1 MSRFFSASRLASPQ
15 SLLHRGDDPVPGGS
29 ATQIKVSALINLR
42 TLAMGLSLEPAHI
55 RSERSGSYLS
65 SYKGRGVEF
74 AESRPYQA
82 GDEVRYMDWRV
93 TARTGKPHS
102 KVFHEDRER
111 AILVWVDLRRAMFF
125 ATRGTFKAVLAARAA
140 ALVAWGAALQGDR
153 LGGLLFAEDCHREIR
168 PFHGDRAVSRLV
180 GLMAE
185 FTPQNSPVIAEAQST
200 KNINTLEESLL
211 RLRRVTRPGS
221 HLFLFSDF
229 IQLGEREK
237 IQVAQ
242 LAQHNDVAMMFFYDR
257 LEQALPPPGWYPFCK
272 ENKFLDV
279 THSAFYALNCDSAAQ
294 RRTYRNNFQDR
305 YDDLNKFCRH
315 HGILFVPCSTEENSV
330 TQLQRHF
337 GRRSRVG
344 RGKG

>member
-1 MSRFFSASRLASPQ
+1 MTRLFSPTPASQQNLLPQ
-15 SLLHRGDDPVPGGS
+15 EEDPVPGGS
-29 ATQIKVSALINLR
+29 ATQIHVSALIKLR
-42 TLAMGLSLEPAHI
+42 NLAMGLSLEPAHV
-55 RSERSGSYLS
+55 RSERNGSYLS

-82 GDEVRYMDWRV
+82 GDEVRYIDWRV

-185 FTPQNSPVIAEAQST
+185 FTHKNAPVVPGTHSA
-200 KNINTLEESLL
+200 KNINTLEESLH

-229 IQLGEREK
+229 IQLGEKEK
-237 IQVAQ
+237 TQVAQ
-242 LAQHNDVAMMFFYDR
+242 LAQHNDVVMVFFYDC
-257 LEQALPPPGWYPFCK
+257 LELALPPPGWYPFCK
-272 ENKFLDV
+272 ENKSLEV
-279 THSAFYALNCDSAAQ
+279 THSLFYTLDNRSAAQ
-294 RRTYRNNFQDR
+294 RRRYRANFQDR
-305 YDDLNKFCRH
+305 FDDINKFCLQN
-315 HGILFVPCSTEENSV
+315 GILLVSCSTEEDSV
-330 TQLQRHF
+330 AKLQRYF
-337 GRRSRVG
+337 GRHAKI
-344 RGKG
+344 GKGQE